1 MPYDYTGAGA
11 PGANGVV
18 APGATSAA
26 DYLDTVNGVQY
37 TLSKQ
42 GWQPM
47 LESVQDAITAHAGG
61 GQGSAVLITAQN
73 ARVTVVGTA
82 ADSVV
87 LPPSVPGLIITISN
101 AAAVNSLNVFPP
113 VGSSIDNGA
122 ANAASAVAALKTAT
136 FTCYSATQWHK
147 LLSA

>member
-1 MPYDYTGAGA
+1 MPFDYIGAGA
-11 PGANGVV
+11 PGANNVV
-18 APGATSAA
+18 APGASSSA
-26 DYLDTVNGVQY
+26 DYLDIVNGVPY

-61 GQGSAVLITAQN
+61 GQASAVPITAQN

-87 LPPSVPGLIITISN
+87 LPASVPGLIITITN

-113 VGSSIDNGA
+113 VGSSIDAGA
-122 ANAASAVAALKTAT
+122 TNAASAVAATKTAT
-136 FTCYSATQWHK
+136 FTCFNTTQWHK